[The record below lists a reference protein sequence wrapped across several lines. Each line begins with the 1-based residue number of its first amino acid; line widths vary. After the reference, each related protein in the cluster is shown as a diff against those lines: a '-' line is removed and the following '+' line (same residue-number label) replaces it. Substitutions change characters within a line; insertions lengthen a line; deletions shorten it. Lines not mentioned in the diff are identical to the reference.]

1 MQVGSAQW
9 LRQHDAIERLNI
21 QAHQSAQCRGDE
33 YIVEALVT
41 HDRLSHLVHELLVA
55 EVKRLCE
62 CNLTCMPFV
71 HPCWTVAIMCTASG
85 LGITRLYSSGWATSA
100 MWVTSFGGSDARSH
114 GVRRR
119 HGHRRCSH
127 C

>member
-1 MQVGSAQW
+1 MQVGAAQW
-9 LRQHDAIERLNI
+9 LSQHDAIERLNI

-62 CNLTCMPFV
+62 CNM
-71 HPCWTVAIMCTASG
+71 TVCIFYILAGQLPLFAQH
-85 LGITRLYSSGWATSA
+85 LA
-100 MWVTSFGGSDARSH
+100 
-114 GVRRR
+114 
-119 HGHRRCSH
+119 
-127 C
+127 